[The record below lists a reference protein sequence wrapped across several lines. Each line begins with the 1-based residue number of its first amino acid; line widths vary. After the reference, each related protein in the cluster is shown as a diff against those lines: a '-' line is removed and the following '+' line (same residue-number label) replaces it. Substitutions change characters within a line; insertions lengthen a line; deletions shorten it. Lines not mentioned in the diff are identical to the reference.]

1 MLTTHPHGTALADA
15 KALSEA
21 LWIDLLDPSASE
33 VAAVQRAVGVEL
45 PTRSEM
51 QEIETSSRLYQ
62 ENNALFMTATLLQR
76 AHATDPELSPVTF
89 VLTENTLVTIRYADP
104 RPFASFRM
112 KLEKAP
118 HLFNT
123 RSKIFSSLVDEIIDR
138 LADILEHVGAELE
151 AVSRIIFNSGS
162 PVGSTSSS
170 NGRGRDVIATAPD
183 YTSLL
188 ERIGRNGEL
197 ASKARESLV
206 SLSRMVAFY
215 IEIIRAISPQE
226 LDEHW
231 RTVRSDVAS
240 LMEHATFLSSKVNFF
255 LDAILGMI
263 NIEQSAIIK
272 IFSIAAVVFLPPTL
286 VASIYG
292 MNFRIMPERDWAL
305 GYPLAL
311 VLMVISAI
319 LPLWY
324 FKRKRWL

>member
-1 MLTTHPHGTALADA
+1 MLKIHPHGLTTADA
-15 KALSEA
+15 KALHEA
-21 LWIDLLDPSASE
+21 LWIDLYDPSASE
-33 VAAVQRAVGVEL
+33 VAAVQHAVGVEL

-62 ENNALFMTATLLQR
+62 ENNAIFMTATLLQR
-76 AHATDPELSPVTF
+76 VHSNDPELSPVTF
-89 VLTENTLVTIRYADP
+89 VLTEKTLVTIRYADP
-104 RPFASFRM
+104 RPFASFTM

-123 RSKIFSSLVDEIIDR
+123 RSKIFSALVDEIIDR
-138 LADILEHVGAELE
+138 LADILEQVGAELE
-151 AVSRIIFNSGS
+151 AVSRIIFNSNSAAAATG
-162 PVGSTSSS
+162 GS

-183 YTSLL
+183 YTLLL

-215 IEIIRAISPQE
+215 IEIIRATSPQE

-231 RTVRSDVAS
+231 RTVRGDVAS
-240 LMEHATFLSSKVNFF
+240 LSEHATFLSSKVNFF

-292 MNFRIMPERDWAL
+292 MNFKYMPEIDWPF

-311 VLMVISAI
+311 VLMVVSAL

-324 FKRKRWL
+324 FKHKKWL